1 MTGGGIWGFFV
12 SLSSQGK
19 PLQEDFQCS
28 FKNVLEKVQPVQK
41 PKERKQPDQGIE
53 RDHWCKVNKGKRRMR
68 GNGKGNRGQS
78 TRISSSEAW
87 ILF

>member
-53 RDHWCKVNKGKRRMR
+53 RDH
-68 GNGKGNRGQS
+68 
-78 TRISSSEAW
+78 
-87 ILF
+87 